1 MTATN
6 PQSGARGPDAPP
18 SGFLFVEGVLL
29 ILFGLAAVAFPLW
42 ASIAA
47 AVLLGWILIAT
58 GIAGLIG
65 AFSARPHVHF
75 GWSLVSSIVSIF
87 SGLVAAFYPL
97 AGVMAL
103 VIVIAAWLVL
113 DGVSSMMIALD
124 SRRAGGR
131 SWGWSTLSAVVD
143 WLLAIGVFVLA
154 PAGGPLIVGIVVA
167 ISLVFGG
174 ATLLMLGAAV
184 RRKA

>member
-6 PQSGARGPDAPP
+6 SPSTPRGPDAPP

-29 ILFGLAAVAFPLW
+29 ILFGLAAVVFPLW

-58 GIAGLIG
+58 GIAGIVG
-65 AFSARPHVHF
+65 AVSTRPHVHF
-75 GWSLVSSIVSIF
+75 GWSLVSSIISIL

-97 AGVMAL
+97 AGILAL
-103 VIVIAAWLVL
+103 VIVIAAWLVV
-113 DGVSSMMIALD
+113 DGVSSMMIALA
-124 SRRAGGR
+124 SRRAGGK
-131 SWGWSTLSAVVD
+131 SWGWSAVSAVID

-174 ATLLMLGAAV
+174 VTLLMLGAAV
-184 RRKA
+184 RRNA